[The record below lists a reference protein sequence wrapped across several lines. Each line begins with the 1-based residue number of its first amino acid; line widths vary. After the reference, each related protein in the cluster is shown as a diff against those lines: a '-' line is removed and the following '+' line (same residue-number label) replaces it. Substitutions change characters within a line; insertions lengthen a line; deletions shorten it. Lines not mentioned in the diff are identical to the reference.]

1 MKQQINL
8 FQPVFRNPRKVF
20 SALTLLSIVAVS
32 MLTLLGMAGYGYWRA
47 HILAAE
53 VAQLSA
59 TQVREQQRLEQLRQQ
74 YPVRVSSPQLQQAL
88 VDVETAVGR
97 AEALAGALRGG
108 ALGNTTG
115 LSPFLLGFSR
125 QHVDGTWLTHIEIA
139 DGGSVIGLHG
149 RAVSPGLIPEFVQRL
164 AAESVFGGKSFS
176 GFELHHD
183 VTDSRA
189 IEFSVTTDGIA
200 KREDDRG

>member
-1 MKQQINL
+1 VKQQINL

-20 SALTLLSIVAVS
+20 SALTLLAIVTAS
-32 MLTLLGMAGYGYWRA
+32 MLTLLTMAGYGYWRT
-47 HILAAE
+47 HTLAAE

-59 TQVREQQRLEQLRQQ
+59 TQAREQQRLEQLRQQ
-74 YPVRVSSPQLQQAL
+74 YPVRVSSPLLQQEL

-97 AEALAGALRGG
+97 VQALAGALQGG

-115 LSPFLLGFSR
+115 LSSYLLGFSR

-149 RAVSPGLIPEFVQRL
+149 RAVSPALIPEFVQRL
-164 AAESVFGGKSFS
+164 AAEAVFGGKAFS
-176 GFELHHD
+176 GFELRHD
-183 VTDSRA
+183 PADDHA

-200 KREDDRG
+200 KREDERG